1 MLSCNFYLRV
11 IMLRLRCKRNTQIG
25 KKKQEEE
32 GEREEEREK
41 EMLYKLKYESANNV

>member
-25 KKKQEEE
+25 KKKQEGE
-32 GEREEEREK
+32 GGEEEREK

>member
-25 KKKQEEE
+25 KKKREE
-32 GEREEEREK
+32 EEEREK